1 MVDLVIAAVVVASVF
16 TGYVRGVARELIEF
30 VAMLVAIPI
39 AFRVGPALIS
49 AWTEV
54 PEANGALIGGFAGL
68 LVVTGIVGIAARIA
82 QRSGVLAPPEPPDRI
97 AGGVVGVARS
107 ISLVWVLVTALAG
120 APVSVF
126 ASATSESRIATAMTG
141 ELPVTLFT
149 ALTGNQDIETLIY
162 FNRRFPNGPLVSDD
176 VYELPAFDRSRLTAE
191 PATASEMLVLVNV
204 ARSQLGASPLQWS
217 NALAAVAEAYAF
229 EMYVDGFFAHD
240 SFRTGNVGDRV
251 QMAGI
256 TYRVVGENLAL
267 APTLASAHD
276 GLMNSPGHRANI
288 LGHYSSVGIGAVR
301 GPLGLVIVQVFRT

>member
-149 ALTGNQDIETLIY
+149 ALTGNQDIETLID

-176 VYELPAFDRSRLTAE
+176 VYELPTFDRSRLTAE